1 MGYLVHRTAFAWEMG
16 PTWDENCKGW
26 DGVGQEVADGR
37 TALLVWEV
45 ADGRTALLVWEVADG
60 RTA

>member
-37 TALLVWEV
+37 TALLVWELDTC
-45 ADGRTALLVWEVADG
+45 AQEVADG